1 MKFFLRE
8 KQPKNATSHPSL
20 VLKAEL
26 SRGWDR
32 GLQDV
37 TSSWFESR
45 PFRHYKNDEVGVMR
59 KWEHQTWMDQF
70 ISTIWR
76 NVKLQLTIGI
86 MPHGF
91 HFNQTF

>member
-26 SRGWDR
+26 TLSDFLEDGIGAR

-37 TSSWFESR
+37 TSSWFKSR
-45 PFRHYKNDEVGVMR
+45 PFRHYQNDEVSVVR

-76 NVKLQLTIGI
+76 NVKL
-86 MPHGF
+86 
-91 HFNQTF
+91 